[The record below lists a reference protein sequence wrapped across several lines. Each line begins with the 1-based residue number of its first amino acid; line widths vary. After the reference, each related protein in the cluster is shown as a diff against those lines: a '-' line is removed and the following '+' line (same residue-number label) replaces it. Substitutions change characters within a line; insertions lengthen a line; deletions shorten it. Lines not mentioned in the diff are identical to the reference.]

1 LEVKGTGRALS
12 HGAIS
17 ILNAFP
23 TGKGG
28 ALGVDLWTRAKVSL
42 QEGPG
47 EISGFVSSDPQES
60 NGLAVI
66 VAQKTL
72 EHYGYERKLHG
83 EVITSSNI
91 PAAVGLKS
99 SSAAANAIA
108 LATAAAIDEEPDD
121 DTLLAIGVEASIE
134 AGVSL
139 TGAYDDSFASYH
151 GGGVLTD
158 NDHRKVEKILRI
170 PREIMILILVP
181 PRKTRTGQ
189 LDRARFSPIQRISE
203 LAYGEASN
211 GHVWD
216 ALTLNGLAISSVL
229 GEDPR
234 PALSAI
240 EAGALGAGLSGKGPA
255 VAAVVSENR
264 SNAVRQALE
273 KFDGRIIETNPNFT
287 KAMIET

>member
-1 LEVKGTGRALS
+1 MKGTGQALS

-28 ALGVDLWTRAKVSL
+28 ALGVNLWTRAKVTL

-47 EISGFVSSDPQES
+47 QISGFNSSDPQES
-60 NGLAVI
+60 NNLMVGV
-66 VAQKTL
+66 VKKTL

-91 PAAVGLKS
+91 PTAVGLKS
-99 SSAAANAIA
+99 SSAAANAVA
-108 LATAAAIDEEPDD
+108 LATVSALSEEQDDEA
-121 DTLLAIGVEASIE
+121 LVQIGVEASIE
-134 AGVSL
+134 SGVSL

-151 GGGVLTD
+151 GGAVLTD
-158 NDHRKVEKILRI
+158 NDRRKVEKILKV
-170 PREIMILILVP
+170 PRDIRILILVP

-189 LDRARFSPIQRISE
+189 LDRTRFAPIRRISE
-203 LAYGEASN
+203 LAYSEAGN
-211 GHVWD
+211 GHLWD
-216 ALTLNGLAISSVL
+216 AITLNGLAVASVL

-255 VAAVVSENR
+255 VAAVVDDN
-264 SNAVRQALE
+264 NLKPVRHVFE
-273 KFDGRIIETNPNFT
+273 KFDRRIIEANPNFT
-287 KAMIET
+287 KALIET

>member
-1 LEVKGTGRALS
+1 MKGTGQALS

-17 ILNAFP
+17 ILNAFS

-28 ALGVDLWTRAKVSL
+28 ALGIDLWTRAKVSL
-42 QEGPG
+42 REGPG
-47 EISGFVSSDPQES
+47 PISGFVSSDPEES
-60 NGLAVI
+60 NRLAIAV
-66 VAQKTL
+66 VQKTL
-72 EHYGYERKLHG
+72 EHYGYERKLQG

-91 PAAVGLKS
+91 PVAVGLKS
-99 SSAAANAIA
+99 SSAAANAVA
-108 LATAAAIDEEPDD
+108 LATASAIGENLDD
-121 DTLLAIGVEASIE
+121 DVLVGIGIDASIE
-134 AGVSL
+134 SGVSL

-158 NDHRKVEKILRI
+158 NDHRKVEKILKI
-170 PREIMILILVP
+170 PRDLGVLILVP

-189 LDRARFSPIQRISE
+189 LDRLKFAPVKRISE
-203 LAYGEASN
+203 LASKEANN

-216 ALTLNGLAISSVL
+216 ALTLNGIAVASIL

-255 VAAVVSENR
+255 VGAIVNENTLKP
-264 SNAVRQALE
+264 VRQVLA
-273 KFDGRIIETNPNFT
+273 KFGGRIIEAHPNFS
-287 KAMIET
+287 KALI

>member
-1 LEVKGTGRALS
+1 MKGTGQALS

-42 QEGPG
+42 REGPG
-47 EISGFVSSDPQES
+47 PISGFVSSDPAES
-60 NGLAVI
+60 NRFAIAV
-66 VAQKTL
+66 VQKTL
-72 EHYGYERKLHG
+72 EHYGYERKLQG

-91 PAAVGLKS
+91 PIAVGLKS
-99 SSAAANAIA
+99 SSAAANAVA
-108 LATAAAIDEEPDD
+108 LATASAIDEKIDD
-121 DTLLAIGVEASIE
+121 DTLVGIGVDASIE
-134 AGVSL
+134 SGVSL
-139 TGAYDDSFASYH
+139 TGAYDDSFASFH
-151 GGGVLTD
+151 GGAVLTD
-158 NDHRKVEKILRI
+158 NDHRKVEKILKI
-170 PREIMILILVP
+170 PRDLKVLVLVP

-189 LDRARFSPIQRISE
+189 LNRTIFFPIRRISE

-216 ALTLNGLAISSVL
+216 ALTLNGLAVASIL

-240 EAGALGAGLSGKGPA
+240 EVGAFGAGLSGKGPA
-255 VAAVVSENR
+255 VAAIVDEN
-264 SNAVRQALE
+264 NLKPVRQALT
-273 KFDGRIIETNPNFT
+273 KFDGRIIEANPNFS
-287 KAMIET
+287 KALVET

>member
-1 LEVKGTGRALS
+1 MKGTGQALS

-42 QEGPG
+42 REGPG
-47 EISGFVSSDPQES
+47 QISGFVSSDPAES
-60 NGLAVI
+60 NRLAISV
-66 VAQKTL
+66 VQKTL

-91 PAAVGLKS
+91 PVAVGLKS
-99 SSAAANAIA
+99 SSAAANAVA
-108 LATAAAIDEEPDD
+108 LATASAIDEKIDD
-121 DTLLAIGVEASIE
+121 DTLVGIGIDASIE
-134 AGVSL
+134 SGVSL

-158 NDHRKVEKILRI
+158 NDRRKVEKILKI
-170 PREIMILILVP
+170 PKDLSVLMLVP

-189 LDRARFSPIQRISE
+189 LDRTRFAPIRRISE
-203 LAYGEASN
+203 MAYGEASN

-216 ALTLNGLAISSVL
+216 ALTLNGLAVASIL

-234 PALSAI
+234 PALLAI
-240 EAGALGAGLSGKGPA
+240 EAGALGAGLSGKGPS
-255 VAAVVSENR
+255 VAAIVDEKTLKL
-264 SNAVRQALE
+264 VRQAFA
-273 KFDGRIIETNPNFT
+273 KFDGRVLEANLNFSKALIET
-287 KAMIET
+287 

>member
-1 LEVKGTGRALS
+1 VKRTGQALS

-28 ALGVDLWTRAKVSL
+28 ALGIDLWTRAKVSL
-42 QEGPG
+42 REGPG
-47 EISGFVSSDPQES
+47 QISGFISSDPEES
-60 NGLAVI
+60 NRLAVT
-66 VAQKTL
+66 VFQKTL

-99 SSAAANAIA
+99 SSAAANAVA
-108 LATAAAIDEEPDD
+108 LATLSALDEERDD
-121 DTLLAIGVEASIE
+121 DTLVKIGVEASIE
-134 AGVSL
+134 SRVSL

-151 GGGVLTD
+151 GGAVLTD
-158 NDHRKVEKILRI
+158 NDHRKVEKILKV
-170 PREIMILILVP
+170 PREIKILILVP
-181 PRKTRTGQ
+181 PRKTQTGQ
-189 LDRARFSPIQRISE
+189 LNRARFAPIRRISE
-203 LAYGEASN
+203 LAYSEADN

-216 ALTLNGLAISSVL
+216 ALTLNGLAVASIL

-240 EAGALGAGLSGKGPA
+240 ESGAFGAGLSGKGPA
-255 VAAVVSENR
+255 IAAIVDEKNLKP
-264 SNAVRQALE
+264 VRQSFE
-273 KFDGRIIETNPNFT
+273 KFDGRIIEANPNFT
-287 KAMIET
+287 KALIET

>member
-1 LEVKGTGRALS
+1 MKGSGQALS

-42 QEGPG
+42 REGPG
-47 EISGFVSSDPQES
+47 QISGFVSSDPQES
-60 NGLAVI
+60 NRLAITV
-66 VAQKTL
+66 VQKTL
-72 EHYGYERKLHG
+72 EHYGYERKLQG

-91 PAAVGLKS
+91 PVAVGLKS
-99 SSAAANAIA
+99 SSAVANAVA
-108 LATAAAIDEEPDD
+108 LATASAIDEKIDD
-121 DTLLAIGVEASIE
+121 DTLVGIGIDASIE
-134 AGVSL
+134 SGVSL

-158 NDHRKVEKILRI
+158 NDRRKVEKILKI
-170 PREIMILILVP
+170 PEDLKVLILVP

-189 LDRARFSPIQRISE
+189 LDRTRFAPIRRISE
-203 LAYGEASN
+203 MAYGEASN

-216 ALTLNGLAISSVL
+216 ALTLNGLAVASIL

-240 EAGALGAGLSGKGPA
+240 EAGALGAGLSGKGPS
-255 VAAVVSENR
+255 VAAIVDEKTLKP
-264 SNAVRQALE
+264 VRQAFA
-273 KFDGRIIETNPNFT
+273 KFDGRVLEANLNFSKALIET
-287 KAMIET
+287 

>member
-1 LEVKGTGRALS
+1 MKGTGQALS

-42 QEGPG
+42 REGPG
-47 EISGFVSSDPQES
+47 PISGFVSSDPAES
-60 NGLAVI
+60 NRLAI
-66 VAQKTL
+66 TVAQKTL
-72 EHYGYERKLHG
+72 EHYGYERKLQG

-91 PAAVGLKS
+91 PVAVGLKS
-99 SSAAANAIA
+99 SSAAANAVA
-108 LATAAAIDEEPDD
+108 LATASAIDEKIDD
-121 DTLLAIGVEASIE
+121 DTLVGIGIDASIE
-134 AGVSL
+134 SGVSL

-158 NDHRKVEKILRI
+158 NDRRKVEKILKI
-170 PREIMILILVP
+170 PEDLSVLMLVP

-189 LDRARFSPIQRISE
+189 LDRTRFAPIRRISE
-203 LAYGEASN
+203 MAYGEASN

-216 ALTLNGLAISSVL
+216 ALTLNGLAVASIL

-240 EAGALGAGLSGKGPA
+240 EAGALGAGLSGKGPS
-255 VAAVVSENR
+255 VAAIVDEKTLNP
-264 SNAVRQALE
+264 VRQAFA
-273 KFDGRIIETNPNFT
+273 KFDGRVLEANLNFSKALIET
-287 KAMIET
+287 